1 MLQSNGMTSGPRG
14 PGSAWVKGGR
24 GGSKQCRTDRDLWGP
39 GDDTSPP
46 RRTRAPFSPGCR
58 LPAAADSGEN
68 RGTSP
73 SHSLPQP
80 HPLPEGGS
88 KVLAVATAA
97 PCPAARGPTTPT
109 ANGLGVSSTRCAEP
123 AAPAG
128 WGRYPESLCQ
138 PRRRRTRRVSP
149 GRAAGGRR
157 KKTDSTSHVTSGL
170 EGGAAGGGSR
180 GLGVGV
186 GFGLLTCLKL
196 LTNPFSGADLL
207 SLALRVMSY

>member
-1 MLQSNGMTSGPRG
+1 MPPPGSCGQRGEPGDKSKSLSSSASPSARGRFQG
-14 PGSAWVKGGR
+14 PGGGH
-24 GGSKQCRTDRDLWGP
+24 GCSMSGC
-39 GDDTSPP
+39 P
-46 RRTRAPFSPGCR
+46 RPY
-58 LPAAADSGEN
+58 N
-68 RGTSP
+68 
-73 SHSLPQP
+73 
-80 HPLPEGGS
+80 
-88 KVLAVATAA
+88 
-97 PCPAARGPTTPT
+97 PT
-109 ANGLGVSSTRCAEP
+109 ANGPGLSSTRCAEP

-157 KKTDSTSHVTSGL
+157 KKTDSTSHITSGL

-196 LTNPFSGADLL
+196 LFTNPFSGANLL

>member
-14 PGSAWVKGGR
+14 PGSAWVKRGG
-24 GGSKQCRTDRDLWGP
+24 GGSKQCRTARDLWGP

-46 RRTRAPFSPGCR
+46 RRTRVPFSPGCR

-128 WGRYPESLCQ
+128 WAVTQNPSASPDADVRAALVPAAQ
-138 PRRRRTRRVSP
+138 PADGGKRRTPPRTSLPDWKAGPREVGP
-149 GRAAGGRR
+149 GAW
-157 KKTDSTSHVTSGL
+157 
-170 EGGAAGGGSR
+170 E
-180 GLGVGV
+180 
-186 GFGLLTCLKL
+186 
-196 LTNPFSGADLL
+196 
-207 SLALRVMSY
+207 